1 MAIHLYKTST
11 PSTRNGAVDSQVKS
25 NTRNNLIYGQH
36 RCGKG
41 RNARGIITARHRGG
55 GHKRLYR
62 KIDFR
67 RNEKDIYGRI
77 VTIEYD
83 PNRNAYICLIH
94 YGDGEKRYIL
104 HPRGAIIGDTIISGT
119 EVPIKMG
126 NALPLSEVLIDQKEE
141 STSTDMPL
149 GTAIHN
155 IEITLGKGGQLAR
168 AAGAVAKLIAKEGK
182 SATLKLPS
190 GEVRLI
196 SKNCSATV
204 GQVGNTGVNQKS
216 LGRAGSKC
224 WLGKRPV
231 VRGVVMNPVD
241 HPHGGGEGRAPIG
254 RKKPATPWGY
264 PALGRRSRKRNKY
277 SDNLILRRR
286 TK

>member
-1 MAIHLYKTST
+1 MTNTAIHFYKTST
-11 PSTRNGAVDSQVKS
+11 PSIRNGPVNSQVKY
-25 NTRNNLIYGQH
+25 NPRNNLISGQH
-36 RCGKG
+36 RCSKG

-62 KIDFR
+62 KMDFR
-67 RNEKDIYGRI
+67 RNEKDISARI

-104 HPRGAIIGDTIISGT
+104 HPRGAIIGDTIVSGT
-119 EVPIKMG
+119 EVPISMG
-126 NALPLSEVLIDQKEE
+126 NALPLSA
-141 STSTDMPL
+141 DMPL

-182 SATLKLPS
+182 SVTLRLPS

-204 GQVGNTGVNQKS
+204 GQVGNVGVNQKS

-254 RKKPATPWGY
+254 RKKPTTPWGY
-264 PALGRRSRKRNKY
+264 PALGRKSRKRNKY
-277 SDNLILRRR
+277 SNSFILRRR
-286 TK
+286 K

>member
-25 NTRNNLIYGQH
+25 NPRTNLIYGQH

-41 RNARGIITARHRGG
+41 RNARGIITAGHRGG

-77 VTIEYD
+77 V
-83 PNRNAYICLIH
+83 
-94 YGDGEKRYIL
+94 
-104 HPRGAIIGDTIISGT
+104 
-119 EVPIKMG
+119 
-126 NALPLSEVLIDQKEE
+126 
-141 STSTDMPL
+141 TDMPL

-204 GQVGNTGVNQKS
+204 GQVGNVGVNQKS

-254 RKKPATPWGY
+254 RKKPTTPWGY

-286 TK
+286 SSK

>member
-25 NTRNNLIYGQH
+25 NPRKNWIYGQH

-41 RNARGIITARHRGG
+41 RNARGIITAGHRGG

-104 HPRGAIIGDTIISGT
+104 HPRGAIIGDTIVSGT

-126 NALPLSEVLIDQKEE
+126 NALPLKGVLIDQKEE

-204 GQVGNTGVNQKS
+204 GQVGNVGVNQKS

-277 SDNLILRRR
+277 SENWILRRR
-286 TK
+286 SK

>member
-11 PSTRNGAVDSQVKS
+11 GNGTVDNQVKS
-25 NTRNNLIYGQH
+25 NPRNNLIYGQR

-62 KIDFR
+62 QIDFQ
-67 RNEKDIYGRI
+67 RNEKDIYGKI

-83 PNRNAYICLIH
+83 PNRNASICLIH

-104 HPRGAIIGDTIISGT
+104 HPRGALIGDTIISGT
-119 EVPIKMG
+119 GVPIKMG
-126 NALPLSEVLIDQKEE
+126 NALPL
-141 STSTDMPL
+141 TSIPL

-168 AAGAVAKLIAKEGK
+168 AAGAVAKLIAKEGNW
-182 SATLKLPS
+182 ATLKLPS

-196 SKNCSATV
+196 SPNCSATV
-204 GQVGNTGVNQKS
+204 GQVGNVGMTHKS
-216 LGRAGSKC
+216 LGRAGSKR

-241 HPHGGGEGRAPIG
+241 HPHGGGEGKAPIG
-254 RKKPATPWGY
+254 KKRPTTPWGY
-264 PALGRRSRKRNKY
+264 PALGPRSRKRNKY
-277 SDNLILRRR
+277 SDNFIIRRR
-286 TK
+286 SK

>member
-11 PSTRNGAVDSQVKS
+11 PSTRNGAVASQVKS
-25 NTRNNLIYGQH
+25 NPRNNLIYGQH

-41 RNARGIITARHRGG
+41 RNARGIITAGHRGG

-104 HPRGAIIGDTIISGT
+104 HPRGAIIGETIVSGT

-126 NALPLSEVLIDQKEE
+126 NALPL
-141 STSTDMPL
+141 TDMPL

-204 GQVGNTGVNQKS
+204 GQVGERRELNPRMKG
-216 LGRAGSKC
+216 LGKAGSKC

-241 HPHGGGEGRAPIG
+241 HPHGGGEGKSPIG
-254 RKKPATPWGY
+254 RKKPTTPWGY
-264 PALGRRSRKRNKY
+264 PALGRKSRKRNKY

-286 TK
+286 SK

>member
-1 MAIHLYKTST
+1 IIVVKVVMPEESLPQGVEGEVISVYTVKLIFDEMKKTHMRGYNWRYHCFWYRSSYKNGKCPTFEYVSFV
-11 PSTRNGAVDSQVKS
+11 PSRRSENKEIVNIFK
-25 NTRNNLIYGQH
+25 
-36 RCGKG
+36 
-41 RNARGIITARHRGG
+41 IITYLQNTVSIHHISSNPGCDMVPKDELGSSNKISFLNKNPFFDLFHLFHDQNRRGYTPL
-55 GHKRLYR
+55 LY
-62 KIDFR
+62 
-67 RNEKDIYGRI
+67 
-77 VTIEYD
+77 
-83 PNRNAYICLIH
+83 
-94 YGDGEKRYIL
+94 
-104 HPRGAIIGDTIISGT
+104 
-119 EVPIKMG
+119 
-126 NALPLSEVLIDQKEE
+126 Q
-141 STSTDMPL
+141 
-149 GTAIHN
+149 
-155 IEITLGKGGQLAR
+155 
-168 AAGAVAKLIAKEGK
+168 LIAKEGK

-204 GQVGNTGVNQKS
+204 RQVGNIRVNQKS

-286 TK
+286 SK

>member
-11 PSTRNGAVDSQVKS
+11 PSTRNRTVDSRVKS
-25 NTRNNLIYGQH
+25 NPRNNLIYGQH

-41 RNARGIITARHRGG
+41 RNARGIITAGHRGG

-104 HPRGAIIGDTIISGT
+104 HPRGAIIGDTIVSGT

-126 NALPLSEVLIDQKEE
+126 NALPLRVLIDQKEE

-155 IEITLGKGGQLAR
+155 IEITRGRGGQLAR

-204 GQVGNTGVNQKS
+204 GQVGNVGVNQKS
-216 LGRAGSKC
+216 LGRAGSKR

-254 RKKPATPWGY
+254 RKKPTTPWGY

-286 TK
+286 SK

>member
-25 NTRNNLIYGQH
+25 NPRNNLIYGQH

-41 RNARGIITARHRGG
+41 RNARGIITAGHRGG

-94 YGDGEKRYIL
+94 YGDGEKR
-104 HPRGAIIGDTIISGT
+104 
-119 EVPIKMG
+119 
-126 NALPLSEVLIDQKEE
+126 
-141 STSTDMPL
+141 TDMPL

-204 GQVGNTGVNQKS
+204 GQVGNVGVNQKS
-216 LGRAGSKC
+216 LGKAGSKC

-286 TK
+286 SK

>member
-1 MAIHLYKTST
+1 M
-11 PSTRNGAVDSQVKS
+11 
-25 NTRNNLIYGQH
+25 
-36 RCGKG
+36 
-41 RNARGIITARHRGG
+41 
-55 GHKRLYR
+55 
-62 KIDFR
+62 
-67 RNEKDIYGRI
+67 
-77 VTIEYD
+77 
-83 PNRNAYICLIH
+83 
-94 YGDGEKRYIL
+94 
-104 HPRGAIIGDTIISGT
+104 
-119 EVPIKMG
+119 
-126 NALPLSEVLIDQKEE
+126 IDQKEE

-196 SKNCSATV
+196 PKNCSATV
-204 GQVGNTGVNQKS
+204 GQVGNVGVNQKS

-241 HPHGGGEGRAPIG
+241 HPHGGGEGKAPIG

-286 TK
+286 SK

>member
-1 MAIHLYKTST
+1 
-11 PSTRNGAVDSQVKS
+11 
-25 NTRNNLIYGQH
+25 
-36 RCGKG
+36 
-41 RNARGIITARHRGG
+41 
-55 GHKRLYR
+55 
-62 KIDFR
+62 
-67 RNEKDIYGRI
+67 
-77 VTIEYD
+77 
-83 PNRNAYICLIH
+83 
-94 YGDGEKRYIL
+94 
-104 HPRGAIIGDTIISGT
+104 
-119 EVPIKMG
+119 
-126 NALPLSEVLIDQKEE
+126 
-141 STSTDMPL
+141 MPL

-204 GQVGNTGVNQKS
+204 GQVGNVGVNQKS
-216 LGRAGSKC
+216 LGRAGSKR

-254 RKKPATPWGY
+254 RKKPTTPWGY
-264 PALGRRSRKRNKY
+264 PALGKRTANASSNMGSNEANLVISKAEVNKVALAPKQPDHIPTLSGKERVHLVPGLPSVVRY
-277 SDNLILRRR
+277 LQQAPASQRLKIMKNMFQWYLQNWSMLTTELIGLY
-286 TK
+286 

>member
-25 NTRNNLIYGQH
+25 NPRTNLIYGQH

-41 RNARGIITARHRGG
+41 RNARGIITAGHRGG

-67 RNEKDIYGRI
+67 RNEKDIDGRI
-77 VTIEYD
+77 V
-83 PNRNAYICLIH
+83 
-94 YGDGEKRYIL
+94 
-104 HPRGAIIGDTIISGT
+104 
-119 EVPIKMG
+119 
-126 NALPLSEVLIDQKEE
+126 
-141 STSTDMPL
+141 TDMPL

-204 GQVGNTGVNQKS
+204 GQVGNVGANQKS

-254 RKKPATPWGY
+254 RKKPTTPWGY

-286 TK
+286 SSK

>member
-1 MAIHLYKTST
+1 MEEACTVWEGVFFDK
-11 PSTRNGAVDSQVKS
+11 
-25 NTRNNLIYGQH
+25 
-36 RCGKG
+36 
-41 RNARGIITARHRGG
+41 
-55 GHKRLYR
+55 
-62 KIDFR
+62 
-67 RNEKDIYGRI
+67 
-77 VTIEYD
+77 
-83 PNRNAYICLIH
+83 
-94 YGDGEKRYIL
+94 
-104 HPRGAIIGDTIISGT
+104 
-119 EVPIKMG
+119 
-126 NALPLSEVLIDQKEE
+126 KEE

-182 SATLKLPS
+182 SATLRLPS

-196 SKNCSATV
+196 SKNCLATV
-204 GQVGNTGVNQKS
+204 GQVGNVGVNQKS

-254 RKKPATPWGY
+254 RKRPMTPWGY
-264 PALGRRSRKRNKY
+264 PAFGSNVV
-277 SDNLILRRR
+277 DNGAVFAG
-286 TK
+286 T

>member
-11 PSTRNGAVDSQVKS
+11 PSTRNGTVDSQVKS
-25 NTRNNLIYGQH
+25 NPRNHLIYGQH

-41 RNARGIITARHRGG
+41 RNARGIITAGHRGG

-94 YGDGEKRYIL
+94 YGDGEKKYIL
-104 HPRGAIIGDTIISGT
+104 HPRGAIIGDTIVSGT

-126 NALPLSEVLIDQKEE
+126 NALPLKEVLIDQKEE

-204 GQVGNTGVNQKS
+204 GQVGNVGVNQKS

-241 HPHGGGEGRAPIG
+241 HPHGGGEGRTPIG

-264 PALGRRSRKRNKY
+264 PALGRRNRKRNKY

-286 TK
+286 SK

>member
-1 MAIHLYKTST
+1 MLNNTAIHLYKTST
-11 PSTRNGAVDSQVKS
+11 PSTRNRAVNSQVKS
-25 NTRNNLIYGQH
+25 NPRNNLIYGQH
-36 RCGKG
+36 RCSKG

-67 RNEKDIYGRI
+67 RNEKEDISGRI

-104 HPRGAIIGDTIISGT
+104 HPRGAIIGDTIVSGT
-119 EVPIKMG
+119 KVPISMG
-126 NALPLSEVLIDQKEE
+126 NALPL
-141 STSTDMPL
+141 TGMPL

-182 SATLKLPS
+182 SATLRLPS

-196 SKNCSATV
+196 SQNCLATV
-204 GQVGNTGVNQKS
+204 GQVGNVGVKLKS

-241 HPHGGGEGRAPIG
+241 HPHGGGEGKTPIG
-254 RKKPATPWGY
+254 RKNPTTPWGY
-264 PALGRRSRKRNKY
+264 PALGRRSRKRKKY
-277 SDNLILRRR
+277 SDSFILRRR
-286 TK
+286 K

>member
-1 MAIHLYKTST
+1 MEEACT
-11 PSTRNGAVDSQVKS
+11 VW
-25 NTRNNLIYGQH
+25 
-36 RCGKG
+36 
-41 RNARGIITARHRGG
+41 
-55 GHKRLYR
+55 
-62 KIDFR
+62 
-67 RNEKDIYGRI
+67 E
-77 VTIEYD
+77 
-83 PNRNAYICLIH
+83 
-94 YGDGEKRYIL
+94 
-104 HPRGAIIGDTIISGT
+104 
-119 EVPIKMG
+119 
-126 NALPLSEVLIDQKEE
+126 EVLIDQKEE

-204 GQVGNTGVNQKS
+204 GQVGNAGVNQKS

-241 HPHGGGEGRAPIG
+241 HPHGCGEGRAPIG
-254 RKKPATPWGY
+254 RKKPATPWGF
-264 PALGRRSRKRNKY
+264 PALGRRSRKRKKY

>member
-11 PSTRNGAVDSQVKS
+11 PSTRNGAVDSRVKS
-25 NTRNNLIYGQH
+25 NPRNNLIYGQH

-67 RNEKDIYGRI
+67 RNQKDIYGRI

-104 HPRGAIIGDTIISGT
+104 HPRGAIIGDTIVSGT

-126 NALPLSEVLIDQKEE
+126 NALPLRVLIDQKEE

-204 GQVGNTGVNQKS
+204 GQVGNVGVNQKS

-231 VRGVVMNPVD
+231 VRGVVMNAVD
-241 HPHGGGEGRAPIG
+241 HPHGGGEGKAPIG

-286 TK
+286 SK